1 MFLVKKF
8 LLLLIFLTSLTFSAT
23 EDSKKTFLQLYYS
36 GKYVEA
42 HALLSKVNPQSR
54 KVWEERLHIHEEIS
68 DCNFQSS
75 DSARAA
81 ALLRIGLIDQAKS
94 NFREDW
100 LSFLGRAKLAGWNND
115 ISGARAYLNKAM
127 QLRGEDPDLL
137 FYAGLYAS
145 NNEEAVTHF
154 QKYLKSNAIDAL
166 KRNSARQTIEFIQKT
181 KGLDLNQSNL
191 SSSIETIDANF
202 NDRRLTIRAK
212 IDENNEVVLL
222 MDTGAAGLSLKDRN
236 WKARRTTD
244 LAMIGLGAKQRTR
257 AALVVFDEFTA
268 GRFRMKNPV
277 AAVSRSLEASGID
290 GIAGAIMFSRYS
302 IVLPLRSD
310 SDILLSSMDS
320 NELLAHLERSGFQFK
335 QKVTL
340 PFYQVGKMIILKGAI
355 KKSDGEMDI
364 LLDTGAQ
371 ASILSAAAARE
382 HVRINYPKTFREKR
396 KTYLMGIGGKIQNLI
411 HVENVDIEVGSLRKS
426 FNRMVA
432 LNLSQIS
439 EALELEVDL
448 ILGQD
453 FLNGY
458 TLLIDYRNN
467 LVTFLS

>member
-1 MFLVKKF
+1 MVLVKKF
-8 LLLLIFLTSLTFSAT
+8 LLLSIFLTSLTFSAT
-23 EDSKKTFLQLYYS
+23 EDSKRTFLHLYYS
-36 GKYVEA
+36 GKYAEA
-42 HALLSKVNPQSR
+42 HSLLGKVNPATR

-68 DCNFQSS
+68 GCNFQSDS
-75 DSARAA
+75 SARAA
-81 ALLRIGLIDQAKS
+81 AFLRIGLIDKAKS
-94 NFREDW
+94 TFQEDW
-100 LSFLGRAKLAGWNND
+100 LSLLGRAKLAGWSND
-115 ISGARAYLNKAM
+115 MSSARAYLNKAM

-137 FYAGLYAS
+137 FYAGLYAA
-145 NNEEAVTHF
+145 NNEEAITHF
-154 QKYLKSNAIDAL
+154 EKYLKSNAVDVL
-166 KRNSARQTIEFIQKT
+166 KRNSAKQTIDFIRKT
-181 KGLDLNQSNL
+181 TGLELNQSNL
-191 SSSIETIDANF
+191 SSSVETIDSNF
-202 NDRRLTIRAK
+202 NNRKLTIRAK

-236 WKARRTTD
+236 WKARSTTD
-244 LAMIGLGAKQRTR
+244 LTMIGLGAKQRTR
-257 AALVVFDEFTA
+257 AALMVFNEFKA
-268 GRFRMKNPV
+268 GKFRMKNPV
-277 AAVSRSLEASGID
+277 AAVSPSLEASGID

-302 IVLPLRSD
+302 IVLPLRND
-310 SDILLSSMDS
+310 SDILLSTLDS
-320 NELLAHLERSGFQFK
+320 GRLLMHLDQNGLKFK

-355 KKSDGEMDI
+355 KKSDDEMDI

-371 ASILSAAAARE
+371 TSILSAAAARK
-382 HVRINYPKTFREKR
+382 HVHINYPKTFREKR
-396 KTYLMGIGGKIQNLI
+396 KTYLMGIGGKIKNLI
-411 HVENVDIEVGSLRKS
+411 HVENVEIEVGPLRKG

-458 TLLIDYRNN
+458 TLVIDYRNN